1 MSDDA
6 KYYYV
11 NKLDLELAVDE
22 AYFKKYILKRLPD
35 HDWSSLKEKQDKNGG
50 VVKAYSLEMFGFI
63 EALSRHILRRTY
75 KIIQAS
81 QGDRERS
88 DDSDTSDTELMPP
101 LTISSSS
108 TAADKSKSV
117 VTPEAPEEEMD
128 ISFTEEDQPAPQLHI
143 NKIDKPNTD
152 SSTKKDKKKR
162 KKKKSRQDQS
172 HEADQVT
179 KPIPS
184 SSSSN
189 PLVLEESP
197 PIQSSTPEKGKT
209 LGKTDKQMDIYSED
223 EANYIVTGFLPS
235 PLSTAVRDILI
246 YDIPAKWSNIDILQ
260 HLSSWSR
267 IISIQVKRQKKY
279 KTVRCKFEMNELF
292 LEYDTNKSYLS
303 TWDNMKD
310 CIDKPMIWNGA
321 QLKWS
326 CHLGPSNNKTAYNK
340 TNKIKPSKRS
350 TTNNSQNLSP
360 KSNTVGTGLNRIPIG
375 TCKGSKQAKKT
386 EDDPMSRLASITQ
399 CPGFIGDMVE
409 LGYVGASNAFKSLL
423 IIPIS
428 TSDMNGNLLISEWKN

>member
-1 MSDDA
+1 
-6 KYYYV
+6 
-11 NKLDLELAVDE
+11 
-22 AYFKKYILKRLPD
+22 
-35 HDWSSLKEKQDKNGG
+35 
-50 VVKAYSLEMFGFI
+50 MFGFI

-267 IISIQVKRQKKY
+267 IISIQMAPLNALPVRWFPASWSLKERKERERYQVVIEQPPDDMNTTTLALKENISSLIQRDIRMFKEVKLPDGSRKIIG
-279 KTVRCKFEMNELF
+279 
-292 LEYDTNKSYLS
+292 YLS

-386 EDDPMSRLASITQ
+386 EDDPLKISKRSSDSTKKALPKKPRISKKKLAADIAT
-399 CPGFIGDMVE
+399 IME
-409 LGYVGASNAFKSLL
+409 TLKSLVRQ
-423 IIPIS
+423 
-428 TSDMNGNLLISEWKN
+428 

>member
-22 AYFKKYILKRLPD
+22 AVYEVFYDDVVKILPKLIQNTSNEKYFKKYILKRLPD

-50 VVKAYSLEMFGFI
+50 VVKAYSLEI
-63 EALSRHILRRTY
+63 
-75 KIIQAS
+75 
-81 QGDRERS
+81 ERS
-88 DDSDTSDTELMPP
+88 DDSDTSDTELTPP
-101 LTISSSS
+101 LTISSSF

-189 PLVLEESP
+189 PPVLEESP

-209 LGKTDKQMDIYSED
+209 LGKTDKQTDIYGED

-235 PLSTAVRDILI
+235 PA
-246 YDIPAKWSNIDILQ
+246 
-260 HLSSWSR
+260 

-292 LEYDTNKSYLS
+292 LEYDTNKSWMAPLNALPVRWFPAS
-303 TWDNMKD
+303 WS
-310 CIDKPMIWNGA
+310 
-321 QLKWS
+321 LKERKERERYQVVIEQ
-326 CHLGPSNNKTAYNK
+326 P
-340 TNKIKPSKRS
+340 P
-350 TTNNSQNLSP
+350 
-360 KSNTVGTGLNRIPIG
+360 
-375 TCKGSKQAKKT
+375 
-386 EDDPMSRLASITQ
+386 D
-399 CPGFIGDMVE
+399 
-409 LGYVGASNAFKSLL
+409 
-423 IIPIS
+423 
-428 TSDMNGNLLISEWKN
+428 DMNTTTLALKENISSLIQRDIRM

>member
-22 AYFKKYILKRLPD
+22 AVYEVFYDDVVKILPKLIQNTSNEKYFKKYILKRLPD

-50 VVKAYSLEMFGFI
+50 VVKAYSLEI
-63 EALSRHILRRTY
+63 
-75 KIIQAS
+75 
-81 QGDRERS
+81 ERS
-88 DDSDTSDTELMPP
+88 DDSDTSDTELTPP
-101 LTISSSS
+101 LTISSSF

-189 PLVLEESP
+189 PPVLEESP

-209 LGKTDKQMDIYSED
+209 LGKTDKQTDIY
-223 EANYIVTGFLPS
+223 
-235 PLSTAVRDILI
+235 DILI

-260 HLSSWSR
+260 HLSSWGR

-292 LEYDTNKSYLS
+292 LEYDTNKSWMAPLNALPVRWFPAS
-303 TWDNMKD
+303 WS
-310 CIDKPMIWNGA
+310 
-321 QLKWS
+321 LKERKERERYQVVIEQ
-326 CHLGPSNNKTAYNK
+326 P
-340 TNKIKPSKRS
+340 P
-350 TTNNSQNLSP
+350 
-360 KSNTVGTGLNRIPIG
+360 
-375 TCKGSKQAKKT
+375 
-386 EDDPMSRLASITQ
+386 D
-399 CPGFIGDMVE
+399 
-409 LGYVGASNAFKSLL
+409 
-423 IIPIS
+423 
-428 TSDMNGNLLISEWKN
+428 DMNTTTLALKENISSLIQRDIRM